1 LFQKIAVI
9 MVLIVGVLLALYSP
23 LAAESSPEVYV
34 SIYPI
39 YEIAERIGGERLEI
53 HQVVPDGVEPHGY
66 EPVPRDVAGLEGAA
80 AFVYVGLGL
89 EAWGERGAR
98 IVAEQG
104 GRVIKLSDHVELRE
118 YRGHHHDNQEEDS
131 HDQHNGGDGYSQ
143 HINED
148 EHDTHE
154 KDSHQDHNE
163 DSPDHHHGEYDNH
176 IWLDFENMKITAEI
190 LTDLFIDLEPE
201 GEEEFVAARDEVQ
214 HKLAELDAAY
224 REGLEDL
231 KHDTIIVSHAA
242 FGYLADSYGLKQ
254 IAVTG
259 ISPEEEPSS
268 RVIADL
274 IEVARTSGVNYIFL
288 ETLASP
294 RTVEVIAEEAG
305 LEILTLNPVEGL
317 RAEDREQGR
326 DYFSI
331 MYSNL
336 ENLKQALGKNR

>member
-1 LFQKIAVI
+1 LFRKIAVI
-9 MVLIVGVLLALYSP
+9 MVLIAGLLFALSFP
-23 LAAESSPEVYV
+23 LTAESSPEVYV

-39 YEIAERIGGERLEI
+39 YEIAERIGGESLEV

-66 EPVPRDVAGLEGAA
+66 EPAPREVAGLEGAA

-104 GRVIKLSDHVELRE
+104 GRVIKLGDHVELRE
-118 YRGHHHDNQEEDS
+118 YRGPHNDHQEEDS
-131 HDQHNGGDGYSQ
+131 NDHHNGEDDYGQ
-143 HINED
+143 HHDED
-148 EHDTHE
+148 EHDNHE
-154 KDSHQDHNE
+154 EDSQNQDHDEDSHDHL
-163 DSPDHHHGEYDNH
+163 HGEYDNH

-190 LTDLFIDLEPE
+190 LTELFIYLEPE
-201 GEEEFVAARDEVQ
+201 GEEEFTAARDEVKQ
-214 HKLAELDAAY
+214 KLAELDAAY
-224 REGLEDL
+224 REGLKDL

-242 FGYLADSYGLKQ
+242 FGYLADNYGLEQ

-274 IEVARTSGVNYIFL
+274 IEAARASGVNYIFL

-317 RAEDREQGR
+317 TTEDREQGR

-336 ENLKQALGKNR
+336 ENLKQALGE

>member
-1 LFQKIAVI
+1 MFRKIAVF
-9 MVLIVGVLLALYSP
+9 MFLIVGLFFVLPSP
-23 LAAESSPEVYV
+23 LTAETAPQVYV

-39 YEIAERIGGERLEI
+39 YEIAERIGGERLAI
-53 HQVVPDGVEPHGY
+53 HQVVPDGAEPHGY
-66 EPVPRDVAGLEGAA
+66 EPTPREVAGLEGAA

-104 GRVIKLSDHVELRE
+104 GRVIKLGDHVELRE
-118 YRGHHHDNQEEDS
+118 YRGHHHDHQEEDS
-131 HDQHNGGDGYSQ
+131 HDH
-143 HINED
+143 D
-148 EHDTHE
+148 E
-154 KDSHQDHNE
+154 DSH
-163 DSPDHHHGEYDNH
+163 DHHHGQYDNH

-201 GEEEFVAARDEVQ
+201 GEEEFIAARNKVKQ
-214 HKLAELDAAY
+214 KLDELDAAY
-224 REGLEDL
+224 QEGLEDL

-254 IAVTG
+254 ISVTG

-274 IEVARTSGVNYIFL
+274 IEAAQASGVNYIFL

-317 RAEDREQGR
+317 RTEDREQSR

-331 MYSNL
+331 MHSNL
-336 ENLKQALGKNR
+336 ENLKQALGE